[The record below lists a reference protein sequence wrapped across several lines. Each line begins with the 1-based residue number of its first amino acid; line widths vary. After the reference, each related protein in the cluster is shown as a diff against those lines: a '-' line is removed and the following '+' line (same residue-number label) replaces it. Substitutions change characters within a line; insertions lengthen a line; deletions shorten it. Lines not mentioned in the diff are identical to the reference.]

1 MPQQA
6 KKQPLSDDA
15 MKAEIIATGD
25 EIRSGALVDSNSA
38 YIARKLEAAGV
49 EVVRHGSVGDD
60 LEAIVS
66 ILRECACRSD
76 IAVVTGGLGPTDDD
90 LTALA
95 VARAAEVDLARNPQA
110 LESVAAFFEAHKRP
124 VTHTN
129 MKQALLPVGAHCLT
143 NPVGSAPGFQLKIKG
158 CEIFCLPGVPAEM
171 RQILA
176 TGVLPRLLELQGK
189 NGNFRMVKT
198 LSTFGLTESAA
209 ADQLRGF
216 QDHFPSVKLG
226 FRARFPEIHV
236 KLYGSERQED
246 ELRSQLAKA
255 EDWVAQ
261 RLGNK
266 IFSFTGES
274 LETAVGKL
282 LRARRATLAV
292 AESCTGGLIADLI
305 TEVPGSSDY
314 FLLSTVTYANPSK
327 VNILNVAAATL
338 DHHGAVSEE
347 TAGEMAQGVQ
357 HISGATYGLATS
369 GIAGPGGGTDAKPVG
384 TLCIAL
390 ATADSISTR
399 RYHLNFGSRRMNKRI
414 FAAVALNRLR
424 RELERNQKQCS
435 RAFIS

>member
-1 MPQQA
+1 
-6 KKQPLSDDA
+6 

-38 YIARKLEAAGV
+38 YIARKLEEAGV

-60 LEAIVS
+60 LKAIVS

-95 VARAAEVDLARNPQA
+95 AARAAEVDLAQDPRA
-110 LESVAAFFEAHKRP
+110 LESVEAFFEAHEIP
-124 VTHTN
+124 VTPTN
-129 MKQALLPVGAHCLT
+129 MKQALLPIGANCLI

-171 RQILA
+171 RQMLTA
-176 TGVLPRLLELQGK
+176 GVLPRLMELQGK
-189 NGNFRMVKT
+189 NGSFRAVKT
-198 LSTFGLTESAA
+198 LSTFGLTESAT
-209 ADQLRGF
+209 ADRLKGF

-226 FRARFPEIHV
+226 FRAKFPEIHV
-236 KLYGSERQED
+236 KLYGSESRED
-246 ELRSQLAKA
+246 DLRSQLAEA

-261 RLGNK
+261 RLGDK
-266 IFSFTGES
+266 IFSCAGES
-274 LETAVGKL
+274 LEAAVGKL

-292 AESCTGGLIADLI
+292 AESCTGGLIADRI
-305 TEVPGSSDY
+305 TEVPGSSEY
-314 FLLSTVTYANPSK
+314 FLFSAVTYANTSK
-327 VNILNVAAATL
+327 VNILNVAADTL

-347 TAGEMAQGVQ
+347 TAAEMARGVQ
-357 HISGATYGLATS
+357 HVSGATYGLATS

-384 TLCIAL
+384 SLCIAL
-390 ATADSISTR
+390 ATADTISTR
-399 RYHLNFGSRRMNKRI
+399 RYHLNFGNRRMNKRM

-424 RELERNQKQCS
+424 RELLS
-435 RAFIS
+435 A

>member
-1 MPQQA
+1 
-6 KKQPLSDDA
+6 

-95 VARAAEVDLARNPQA
+95 AARAAEVDLAQDPQA
-110 LESVAAFFEAHKRP
+110 LESVEAFFEAHKLP
-124 VTHTN
+124 VTSTN
-129 MKQALLPVGAHCLT
+129 MKQALLPIGANCLK
-143 NPVGSAPGFQLKIKG
+143 NKVGSAPGFQLKIKG

-171 RQILA
+171 RQMLTA
-176 TGVLPRLLELQGK
+176 GVIPRLMELQGK
-189 NGNFRMVKT
+189 NGSLRTVKT
-198 LSTFGLTESAA
+198 LSTFGLTESAT
-209 ADQLRGF
+209 ADRLKGF

-226 FRARFPEIHV
+226 FRAKFPEIHV
-236 KLYGSERQED
+236 KLYGSESREA

-255 EDWVAQ
+255 EEWVAQ
-261 RLGNK
+261 RLGDK
-266 IFSFTGES
+266 IFSFAGES
-274 LETAVGKL
+274 LEAAVGIL
-282 LRARRATLAV
+282 LRSRHATLAV
-292 AESCTGGLIADLI
+292 AESCTGGLIADRI

-314 FLLSTVTYANPSK
+314 FLLSAVTYANTSK

-338 DHHGAVSEE
+338 ERHGAVSEE
-347 TAGEMAQGVQ
+347 TAAEMAQGVQ
-357 HISGATYGLATS
+357 QVSGATYGLATS

-384 TLCIAL
+384 SLCIAL
-390 ATADSISTR
+390 ATADTVSTR
-399 RYHLNFGSRRMNKRI
+399 RYHLNFGNRRMNKRM

-424 RELERNQKQCS
+424 KELLS
-435 RAFIS
+435 V